1 MPERPLCYPRKRF
14 ASIESAEAA
23 VQAIY
28 RRDRVSLTAK
38 RCKLCGGYH
47 LN

>member
-1 MPERPLCYPRKRF
+1 MPERPPCHPRKRF
-14 ASIESAEAA
+14 ASIENAEAA

-28 RRDRVSLTAK
+28 RRDRVTKTAK
-38 RCKLCGGYH
+38 RCKVCGGFH